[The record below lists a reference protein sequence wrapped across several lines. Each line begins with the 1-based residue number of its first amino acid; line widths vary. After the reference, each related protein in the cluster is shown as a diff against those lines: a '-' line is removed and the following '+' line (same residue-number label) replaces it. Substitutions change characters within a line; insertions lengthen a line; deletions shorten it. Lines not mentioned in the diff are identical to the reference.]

1 MDRSRGIQ
9 LRGYR
14 RVFRIERRLY
24 KFDRWRIPY
33 PHGVPLRGIGY
44 FLALEFAVVLGG
56 ATTEMQLAEE
66 ETFGPVAPLFR
77 FGSEAEAI
85 RIANGT
91 PFGLASYFF
100 TQDMRRSWRVGEA
113 LEFGMVGLNTGAISM
128 EVAPFGGVKQSGLG
142 REGSRLGIEE
152 YLEVKAFHIGGLG

>member
-1 MDRSRGIQ
+1 VSWKPCRDREDRAPC
-9 LRGYR
+9 R
-14 RVFRIERRLY
+14 RR
-24 KFDRWRIPY
+24 
-33 PHGVPLRGIGY
+33 
-44 FLALEFAVVLGG
+44 ALEGRQAPGG
-56 ATTEMQLAEE
+56 RGRHAQPRAIRHVHRARRGDDRDAEE
-66 ETFGPVAPLFR
+66 ETVGPVAPLFR

-85 RIANGT
+85 AIANGT

-142 REGSRLGIEE
+142 REGSHLGIEE
-152 YLEVKAFHIGGLG
+152 YLEVKAFHIGGL